1 MQFIIRPFV
10 SIIIELLG
18 HSIYLPIPPLTAA
31 CTDWDL
37 RLVNGSQP
45 LEGTV
50 QVCFN
55 NTYGTICHD
64 QWNENDARVVCR
76 HLGYSSENT
85 SALTNSFFG
94 RGSGPIFLDRV
105 QCLGHE
111 VSLYNCSLSMDIGE
125 CTHQQDAGVSC
136 SGTFIL

>member
-1 MQFIIRPFV
+1 M
-10 SIIIELLG
+10 SIKIELLR
-18 HSIYLPIPPLTAA
+18 HSIYFPIPPLTAA
-31 CTDWDL
+31 CSDWDL

-94 RGSGPIFLDRV
+94 PGSGPIFLDRV

-111 VSLYNCSLSMDIGE
+111 ASLYNCSLNMDIGE
-125 CTHQQDAGVSC
+125 CTHGQDAGVSC
-136 SGTFIL
+136 SGTCTLINFLC